1 MELNHECNDW
11 HFWSIQQ
18 SDILCCCF
26 LSFGVFFGFVL
37 FFGHPAANGIPMQT
51 QAALAR
57 DQTCVLAL
65 QRCHG
70 SH

>member
-1 MELNHECNDW
+1 MNVM
-11 HFWSIQQ
+11 IG
-18 SDILCCCF
+18 I
-26 LSFGVFFGFVL
+26 FGLFSKVIFSVVVFCLLGFFFGFVL

-65 QRCHG
+65 QRCHR